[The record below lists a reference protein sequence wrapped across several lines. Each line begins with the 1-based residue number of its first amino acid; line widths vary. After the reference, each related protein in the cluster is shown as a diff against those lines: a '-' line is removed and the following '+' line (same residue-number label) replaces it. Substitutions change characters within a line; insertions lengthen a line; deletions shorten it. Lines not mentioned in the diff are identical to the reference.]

1 MNDNV
6 IRQSQLITT
15 WGPGAMI
22 DLPKYSVIVSGLQDW
37 ATLRREK
44 VNEPRLVAKLQRIL
58 DTPIL
63 ELFTPPRHE
72 ENAQRA
78 APVGARIFPTWF
90 IVKDARLSP
99 QNAQWRRRRLVRWDQ
114 LHKRR
119 FVEDG
124 KRKPVVPVRFVSAC
138 PKGHIDDLNWRA
150 FVHPGGRRC
159 ERPLWLEERG
169 TSGDIVDTYAVCEC
183 GEERSLYEAA
193 GSRTSALGRCAGK
206 RPWIGQFAREAC
218 EESYRLLVR
227 TASNAYFP
235 QTMSVISLPESDAG
249 LAAMVSQHRDRLKAA
264 DDLGALAS
272 FRMIP
277 ELAAAFADADDA
289 AVIAEYRRQRDGGGG
304 ADVPV
309 KDAEFEILDKGDA
322 RIGEDDPRSEFFAE
336 TLDRAEWD
344 RDGDPPPIW
353 NKTVPRPS
361 AALAGG
367 RPRQRSPLEALDKLV
382 LVHRL
387 REVVALLGFTRF
399 EAIGPDKDGEID
411 LDVERAALAETMTW
425 LPAMEN
431 RGEGVFV
438 SFDSD
443 RVERWCERAEVRAH
457 GRRLESAWR
466 AWASARHREQAGF
479 PGLPYVMLHSLAH
492 MLMTSIALE
501 CGYPASSLRER
512 VYAGE
517 GPLRHPDLHGRVGL
531 GRHAGRTGRHR
542 PPLRGPSAPRPSRQ
556 PPVLQR
562 SGLRRARPGLTLREP
577 PAARRRLPRLP
588 ADRRDELRAAQRL
601 PRPGARGAHGRR
613 RERRVLRR
621 GVHRSVRM
629 RRTVSCWSIRGR

>member
-44 VNEPRLVAKLQRIL
+44 VNEPRLVAKLRRIL

-99 QNAQWRRRRLVRWDQ
+99 RNAQWRRRRLVRWDQ

-159 ERPLWLEERG
+159 EQPLWLEERG

-193 GSRTSALGRCAGK
+193 GARTSALGRCAGK

-249 LAAMVSQHRDRLKAA
+249 LAARVSQHRDRLKAA

-272 FRMIP
+272 FRKIP

-304 ADVPV
+304 VDVPV

-361 AALAGG
+361 TALAGG

-438 SFDSD
+438 SFDAD
-443 RVERWCERAEVRAH
+443 RVERWCEQAEVRAH

-466 AWASARHREQAGF
+466 AWASARHREPAGF

-517 GPLRHPDLHGRVGL
+517 GRYGILIYTGASDSEGTLGGL
-531 GRHAGRTGRHR
+531 VDTGRRFAGH
-542 PPLRGPSAPRPSRQ
+542 
-556 PPVLQR
+556 
-562 SGLRRARPGLTLREP
+562 LRRALRDNLLCSNDPVCAEHAPDSPYESRPLHG
-577 PAARRRLPRLP
+577 AACHGCLLIAETSCEQRNDFL
-588 ADRRDELRAAQRL
+588 DRALVV
-601 PRPGARGAHGRR
+601 PTVGAVNVAFFGT
-613 RERRVLRR
+613 EY
-621 GVHRSVRM
+621 
-629 RRTVSCWSIRGR
+629 IDP

>member
-99 QNAQWRRRRLVRWDQ
+99 RNAQWRRRRLVRWDQ

-193 GSRTSALGRCAGK
+193 GARTSALGRCAGK

-249 LAAMVSQHRDRLKAA
+249 LAARVSQHRDRLKAA
-264 DDLGALAS
+264 DDLSALAS
-272 FRMIP
+272 FRKIP

-361 AALAGG
+361 AALAGE

-438 SFDSD
+438 SFDAD
-443 RVERWCERAEVRAH
+443 RVERWCERAEVRVH

-517 GPLRHPDLHGRVGL
+517 GRYGILIYTGASDSEGTLGGL
-531 GRHAGRTGRHR
+531 VDTGRRFAGH
-542 PPLRGPSAPRPSRQ
+542 
-556 PPVLQR
+556 
-562 SGLRRARPGLTLREP
+562 LRRALRDNLLCSNDPVCAEHAPDSPYESRPLHG
-577 PAARRRLPRLP
+577 AACHGCLLIAETSCEQRNDFL
-588 ADRRDELRAAQRL
+588 DRALVVPTVGAANVAFFGTEYID
-601 PRPGARGAHGRR
+601 P
-613 RERRVLRR
+613 
-621 GVHRSVRM
+621 
-629 RRTVSCWSIRGR
+629 

>member
-99 QNAQWRRRRLVRWDQ
+99 RNAQWRRRRLVRWDQ

-159 ERPLWLEERG
+159 EQPLWLEERG

-193 GSRTSALGRCAGK
+193 GARTSALGRCAGK

-249 LAAMVSQHRDRLKAA
+249 LAARVSQHRDRLKAA
-264 DDLGALAS
+264 DDLGVLAS

-344 RDGDPPPIW
+344 RDGDPPPVW
-353 NKTVPRPS
+353 NKTVSRPS

-438 SFDSD
+438 SFDAD
-443 RVERWCERAEVRAH
+443 RVERWCEQAEVRAH

-517 GPLRHPDLHGRVGL
+517 GRYGILIYTGASDSEGTLGGL
-531 GRHAGRTGRHR
+531 VDTGRRFAGH
-542 PPLRGPSAPRPSRQ
+542 
-556 PPVLQR
+556 
-562 SGLRRARPGLTLREP
+562 LRRALRDNLLCSNDPVCAEHAPDSPYESRPLHG
-577 PAARRRLPRLP
+577 AACHGCLLIAETSCEQRNDFL
-588 ADRRDELRAAQRL
+588 DRALVVPTVGAANVAFFDAEYID
-601 PRPGARGAHGRR
+601 P
-613 RERRVLRR
+613 
-621 GVHRSVRM
+621 
-629 RRTVSCWSIRGR
+629 

>member
-44 VNEPRLVAKLQRIL
+44 VNEPRLVAKLRRIL

-99 QNAQWRRRRLVRWDQ
+99 RNAQWRRRRLVRWDQ

-193 GSRTSALGRCAGK
+193 GARTSALGRCAGK

-249 LAAMVSQHRDRLKAA
+249 LAARVSQHRDRLKAA

-272 FRMIP
+272 FRKIP

-344 RDGDPPPIW
+344 RDGDPPPVW
-353 NKTVPRPS
+353 NKTVPRRS
-361 AALAGG
+361 TALAGG

-438 SFDSD
+438 SFDAD
-443 RVERWCERAEVRAH
+443 RVERWCERADVRAH

-517 GPLRHPDLHGRVGL
+517 GRYGILIYTGASDSEGTLGGL
-531 GRHAGRTGRHR
+531 VDTGRRFAGH
-542 PPLRGPSAPRPSRQ
+542 
-556 PPVLQR
+556 
-562 SGLRRARPGLTLREP
+562 LRRALRDNLLCSNDPVCAEHAPDSPYESRPLHG
-577 PAARRRLPRLP
+577 AACHGCLLIAETSCEQRNDFL
-588 ADRRDELRAAQRL
+588 DRALVVPTVGAANVAFFDAKYID
-601 PRPGARGAHGRR
+601 P
-613 RERRVLRR
+613 
-621 GVHRSVRM
+621 
-629 RRTVSCWSIRGR
+629 